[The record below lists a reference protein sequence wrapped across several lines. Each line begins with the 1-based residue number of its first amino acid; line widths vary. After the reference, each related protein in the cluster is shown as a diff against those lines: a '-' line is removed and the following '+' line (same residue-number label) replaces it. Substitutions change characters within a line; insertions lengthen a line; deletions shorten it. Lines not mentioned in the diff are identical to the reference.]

1 MGILNNFRL
10 CLGARLHTEQGAC
23 LWAAFLT
30 AFFGLLRKANV
41 ACVTQGQHP
50 DSARQDSYP
59 ADFRQPPARL
69 APVVRRQ
76 DLERRPDGSYML
88 TLPCTKTRQPG
99 SGRRTT
105 AKNSFAAH
113 HQRAPRH
120 SVGGSGNAR
129 TMPGA
134 GAGHVRRPDPGPAA
148 ERAVVRL
155 AGCPDRHLEAPHLC
169 SPSDRDEGAIATVR
183 RRPDPIRGPIVPA
196 RRRILWRTTQPDS
209 QLCTSRRWGIGSVTH
224 SRYTLRQTRASGRWR
239 NSGSVLLFDDRCPP
253 NCPLA
258 AERPR
263 RRRYTPPPPARGL
276 RPRAE
281 RSNAYSLAQQP
292 RTPSPSTQPRP
303 AAAAINCPQRLRLR
317 RSHSNG

>member
-1 MGILNNFRL
+1 MPLLALYICYLYQDPNINSANTIRQYISGGPRVHQERLGLQWPSLRDQHVAAAALKAAKTFLADGTNTNRKAGITVGILNNFRL

-209 QLCTSRRWGIGSVTH
+209 QLCTSRRWGIGSVTR
-224 SRYTLRQTRASGRWR
+224 SRSTLRRTRASGK
-239 NSGSVLLFDDRCPP
+239 
-253 NCPLA
+253 
-258 AERPR
+258 
-263 RRRYTPPPPARGL
+263 
-276 RPRAE
+276 
-281 RSNAYSLAQQP
+281 
-292 RTPSPSTQPRP
+292 
-303 AAAAINCPQRLRLR
+303 
-317 RSHSNG
+317 